1 MAFYIYRS
9 IVFVVSFSSS
19 PFRFLLPLLIPTHPA
34 VAAQLVAVVDALLL
48 GQREVLPPLV
58 EVAQARVDLAIVH
71 PTCSREK
78 KGGAGSACR
87 VDPEACRSGTALVPL
102 AHSAIRLHFITLL
115 MQHGTISQRSSNP
128 ACLPLGKT
136 LSRGSKARTNP
147 TPLCLNI

>member
-1 MAFYIYRS
+1 VAFYIYRS

-48 GQREVLPPLV
+48 GQREALPPLV

-78 KGGAGSACR
+78 KGGVS
-87 VDPEACRSGTALVPL
+87 VPSRSGGVSVWYRASAARSLSHSSSLHNPPHATRDDITALEQPRVFT
-102 AHSAIRLHFITLL
+102 S
-115 MQHGTISQRSSNP
+115 G
-128 ACLPLGKT
+128 
-136 LSRGSKARTNP
+136 
-147 TPLCLNI
+147 